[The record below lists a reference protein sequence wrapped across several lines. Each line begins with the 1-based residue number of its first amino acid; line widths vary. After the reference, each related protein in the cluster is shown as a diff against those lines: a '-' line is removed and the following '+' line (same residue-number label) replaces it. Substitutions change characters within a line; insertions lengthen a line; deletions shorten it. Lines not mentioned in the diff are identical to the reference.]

1 MDSGETNN
9 LKRENF
15 AWLDKLRYEKSF
27 TAKLLLADQSVK
39 DYYALIVGEIL
50 SYDKTRARNGWGG
63 VAFTAGKNA
72 FARVEIKG
80 KTLYVYLAGEA
91 EDCSSL
97 KYKAAAV
104 GDKKKY
110 EKTPSVL
117 KIKSEG
123 AAKNAVKQIEK
134 LAERFSLTK
143 KYDG

>member
-63 VAFTAGKNA
+63 VAFTAGKKQK
-72 FARVEIKG
+72 RQR
-80 KTLYVYLAGEA
+80 KT
-91 EDCSSL
+91 
-97 KYKAAAV
+97 
-104 GDKKKY
+104 
-110 EKTPSVL
+110 EKTSKSVAFL
-117 KIKSEG
+117 G
-123 AAKNAVKQIEK
+123 
-134 LAERFSLTK
+134 L
-143 KYDG
+143 